1 MKKPGRNRNRH
12 MTEPWEEDGQKKKSL
27 GFIFVPYC
35 AARVY
40 SVPVCSR
47 LHSPLRCAE
56 KLLFFSTSLSVC
68 VCVCFS
74 EARFHF
80 LTPLICLTPP
90 ETSSL
95 ATWTGTTTLTASLWG
110 KCLIFSPLVSSSALL
125 YLVLP
130 SVSSLSRS
138 WADT

>member
-68 VCVCFS
+68 VCVF
-74 EARFHF
+74 F
-80 LTPLICLTPP
+80 
-90 ETSSL
+90 
-95 ATWTGTTTLTASLWG
+95 
-110 KCLIFSPLVSSSALL
+110 
-125 YLVLP
+125 
-130 SVSSLSRS
+130 
-138 WADT
+138 